1 MAHYLLVIGVTG
13 ESICLWIV
21 YIIAKWVVTRPPLAN
36 DMSVLYRA
44 PRATPVNDQINDVGV
59 SRSLMAI
66 TYTAFVLMNWI
77 ITRYGYHFSM
87 YLLTERIINLVFV
100 TSSLCNLLKPGTV

>member
-1 MAHYLLVIGVTG
+1 MAHYLLFIAVTG

-21 YIIAKWVVTRPPLAN
+21 YIIAKWVVTRPPLTN

-44 PRATPVNDQINDVGV
+44 PRATPVNDQFNVGV
-59 SRSLMAI
+59 SRNLRAI
-66 TYTAFVLMNWI
+66 TYTAIVLSYWLM
-77 ITRYGYHFSM
+77 TRYEYHFSM
-87 YLLTERIINLVFV
+87 YLLTERILNLVFV

>member
-21 YIIAKWVVTRPPLAN
+21 YIIAKWVVTRPPLTN

-44 PRATPVNDQINDVGV
+44 PRATPVGV
-59 SRSLMAI
+59 SRNLRAI
-66 TYTAFVLMNWI
+66 TYTAIVLSYWLM
-77 ITRYGYHFSM
+77 TRYGYHFSM